1 MEGSKKKHIELFF
14 SFFASMWKWLD
25 VHGVPVYVRAFQ
37 GVSSELSWLLWRRA
51 WSRCEQI
58 SDGMRVGCLNMKP
71 QARRSKAHISLLRGK
86 VIAGHFSNESSPAT
100 SFRSFHFYSHSH
112 EKQTF
117 FSPFVFILFIL
128 SRFRFRAVF
137 VFSVRLFV
145 SRSVIQ
151 PEWVKRVKHSDWNSL
166 EKYVSKPH
174 LFGSAIME
182 KQPERN
188 EIRSTLPQR
197 RRIHLMGWLNE
208 NEKELLLSWS
218 AVCSVLGMEWN
229 GRSGVTSE
237 ETFTIYESLWALWR
251 CERKRAVLE
260 LFDGKLSCDVN
271 VAQAIWRCSLA

>member
-117 FSPFVFILFIL
+117 FFAFCFYSFHSL
-128 SRFRFRAVF
+128 S
-137 VFSVRLFV
+137 FSVSSCF
-145 SRSVIQ
+145 
-151 PEWVKRVKHSDWNSL
+151 RV
-166 EKYVSKPH
+166 
-174 LFGSAIME
+174 FC
-182 KQPERN
+182 
-188 EIRSTLPQR
+188 
-197 RRIHLMGWLNE
+197 
-208 NEKELLLSWS
+208 S
-218 AVCSVLGMEWN
+218 AVCLSLRHSTGM
-229 GRSGVTSE
+229 G
-237 ETFTIYESLWALWR
+237 
-251 CERKRAVLE
+251 
-260 LFDGKLSCDVN
+260 
-271 VAQAIWRCSLA
+271 